1 MGSKKK
7 FWYRSAARHRTHWLF
22 KYPKPDTGE
31 HWAEKMAAEFA
42 AILGTRHAA
51 VELAIVKSERGST
64 TRSFVVDGL
73 ELVHGNQ
80 ILKASVPGYNPEKKF
95 GQADHTLDNALTAL
109 DGIFTLDTAK
119 HKAKSYFAEYLVL
132 DAVIGNTDRHHENWG
147 MLRQRHDLEWL
158 RFLAPSFDHASSLG
172 RELVDDRRASLL
184 KRDRIGDYV
193 EKGRGAI
200 YWSSEDDRGPSPL
213 ELVRRATGA
222 YPDLLGPALRKV
234 DRLENE
240 VDNLFRRMPNG
251 WISPLAKEFA
261 AAMIHYSIDQL
272 REVQL

>member
-22 KYPKPDTGE
+22 KYPKPDTRE
-31 HWAEKMAAEFA
+31 HWAEKIAAELA

-158 RFLAPSFDHASSLG
+158 QFLAPSFDHASSLG

-184 KRDRIGDYV
+184 KRDRIGLTTMPLTGEVNSTSATTSKRD
-193 EKGRGAI
+193 EAPSIGRPRTTVVPAHLS
-200 YWSSEDDRGPSPL
+200 WCDAQ
-213 ELVRRATGA
+213 RAPIRTYYG
-222 YPDLLGPALRKV
+222 R
-234 DRLENE
+234 
-240 VDNLFRRMPNG
+240 
-251 WISPLAKEFA
+251 
-261 AAMIHYSIDQL
+261 H
-272 REVQL
+272 

>member
-1 MGSKKK
+1 MN
-7 FWYRSAARHRTHWLF
+7 ARHS
-22 KYPKPDTGE
+22 PPDSPHCE
-31 HWAEKMAAEFA
+31 
-42 AILGTRHAA
+42 
-51 VELAIVKSERGST
+51 
-64 TRSFVVDGL
+64 VVAK
-73 ELVHGNQ
+73 EPHPNQ
-80 ILKASVPGYNPEKKF
+80 ILKASVPGSNPEKKF

-109 DGIFTLDTAK
+109 DGNFTLDTAK

-158 RFLAPSFDHASSLG
+158 QFLAPSFDHASSLG

-193 EKGRGAI
+193 EMGRGAI

-222 YPDLLGPALRKV
+222 YPDLLRPALRKV

-240 VDNLFRRMPNG
+240 VDNLFRRMPNPNG